1 MLGSVAVP
9 VPCTEPTDPPIIEKD
24 DADMFRKLCLLGR
37 TAVAACILIGW
48 AGTGTASAQSA
59 CAGLGGSV
67 GTDQI
72 CHVKTAGS
80 TYKIAFDF
88 PVDYPDQQPVADY
101 LQKERDGFIE
111 FSQYPE
117 AKNYATTY
125 EMIAHGKTYRSNASG
140 TQTLLLRM
148 GQDAQPHP
156 RGWFK
161 AFNYDLNS
169 HTPITFDTLFKPGT
183 DPVAV
188 LNPIL
193 VRKFGPLP
201 QGESGV
207 EAYSNFA
214 ITDDAVTFFF
224 DQGQILGH
232 ADGELEMPVPRG
244 ELAALLT
251 I

>member
-1 MLGSVAVP
+1 
-9 VPCTEPTDPPIIEKD
+9 
-24 DADMFRKLCLLGR
+24 MFRKLRLLGR
-37 TAVAACILIGW
+37 TAAAAGILIGW
-48 AGTGTASAQSA
+48 AGIGTTSAQSA
-59 CAGLGGSV
+59 CADLGESV

-80 TYKIAFDF
+80 TYKIALDF

-101 LQKERDGFIE
+101 LKEERDGFVE

-117 AKNYATTY
+117 AKNYPTTY
-125 EMIAHGKTYRSNASG
+125 ELLAHGKTYRSNTSG

-161 AFNYDLNS
+161 AFNYNLNT
-169 HTPITFDTLFKPGT
+169 HTPITFDTLFRPGA
-183 DPVAV
+183 DPLAV

-193 VRKFGPLP
+193 ARKFGPLP
-201 QGESGV
+201 QGAPCV
-207 EAYSNFA
+207 EAYKNFA

-232 ADGELEMPVPRG
+232 ADGELQMPVARD
-244 ELAALLT
+244 ELAALLAV
-251 I
+251 